1 MKARFLLGCSF
12 FLMTLLFGTSLVL
25 AQGVSS
31 CNVATIFNGWAAAS
45 PAGAPNGVAYGLIAN
60 LSDQPD
66 TLLSVSTDAAETA
79 ELHQMSVGAG
89 DVMQMMP
96 VEGGIPIAAQSFQ
109 ELKQGGFHIML
120 INLKKALMAGKSLN
134 LTLTFERAGEVKVVV
149 PIVDANAATN
159 MGSEMTKEPSTG
171 STSMM
176 ATATAPAAMTSWPE
190 GCAKMHVLGA
200 WARPAGPGMPNSAAY
215 ALLVNLTGAD
225 DTLLSANTTASSTV
239 ELHEMKMGSGDV
251 MQMSPIEGGVVIP
264 SGGAVILQP
273 GGKHIMLIGLTQEL
287 VAGTTLDFT
296 LKFAQAGELKISV
309 PVQPPPDNGMPMQA
323 TPTASGG

>member
-1 MKARFLLGCSF
+1 MKARFLVSCSF
-12 FLMTLLFGTSLVL
+12 FLISLLFGVSLVS

-31 CNVATIFNGWAAAS
+31 CNVATMFNGWAAAS

-66 TLLSVSTDAAETA
+66 TLLNVSTDAAETA

-120 INLKKALMAGKSLN
+120 MNLKQPLVAGESLN
-134 LTLTFERAGEVKVVV
+134 LTLTFEQSGEVKVVV
-149 PIVDANAATN
+149 PIVDVNSTTS
-159 MGSEMTKEPSTG
+159 MGPEMTKEPSVG

-176 ATATAPAAMTSWPE
+176 ATALAPMTSWPE

-215 ALLVNLTGAD
+215 ALIVNLTNSD
-225 DTLLSANTTASSTV
+225 DTLLSATTAAASTV

-251 MQMSPIEGGVVIP
+251 MQMSPIEGGIIVP
-264 SGGAVILQP
+264 AGGAVILQP
-273 GGKHIMLIGLTQEL
+273 GGKHMMLIGLTQEL
-287 VAGTTLDFT
+287 AAGTSLDFT
-296 LKFAQAGELKISV
+296 LTFAKAGEIKLSV
-309 PVQPPPDNGMPMQA
+309 PVQPPPETKMPMEA
-323 TPTASGG
+323 TPTSGS